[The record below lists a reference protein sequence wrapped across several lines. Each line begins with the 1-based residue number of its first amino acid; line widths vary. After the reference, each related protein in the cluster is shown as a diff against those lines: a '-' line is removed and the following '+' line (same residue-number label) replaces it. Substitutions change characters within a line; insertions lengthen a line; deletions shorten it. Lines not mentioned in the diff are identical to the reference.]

1 MITRNEIIAEINNRG
16 FVAEA
21 TTAIKNGIV
30 KDGITIKKSV
40 ADKVAATFYTS
51 DYVNDDSRT
60 VEDIADEMLAIYNR
74 CDMNFDLSMFSD
86 RDYILS
92 HIRIGLQA
100 KGHEDIVKRES
111 EFEGLETYL
120 FIVGS
125 RENENFS
132 VKLKKEMLENAN
144 IAFNI
149 AWSMAEKNNHEETT
163 IQPLFSLVSNLLGA
177 DAVTDELAPIYVVSN
192 KSSFRG
198 ASNITDRK
206 AIKQLAD
213 NIGVHEFVILPSS
226 IHECILVPKT
236 EDTDLKVLENMV
248 NEVNSTVV
256 SPEDKLIDRVYS
268 ITV

>member
-16 FVAEA
+16 FIALP
-21 TTAIKNGIV
+21 TTAIKNGIE
-30 KDGITIKKSV
+30 KEGITIKKSD
-40 ADKVAATFYTS
+40 ADKIAPTLYTS
-51 DYVNDDSRT
+51 DFVNDEYRT
-60 VEDIADEMLAIYNR
+60 AADIADEMLSIYNR
-74 CDMNFDLSMFSD
+74 CNMNFDLSMFSD

-100 KGHEDIVKRES
+100 KGHEEIVKRAAA
-111 EFEGLETYL
+111 FEDLEEYL
-120 FIVGS
+120 YISGN

-132 VKLKKEMLENAN
+132 VKLKKEMLKNAD

-163 IQPLFSLVSNLLGA
+163 IQPLFSMVSNIIGV
-177 DAVTDELAPIYVVSN
+177 DAITDELAPIYVVSN
-192 KSSFRG
+192 KSNFRG

-226 IHECILVPKT
+226 IHECILVPKA
-236 EDTDLKVLENMV
+236 EDTDLEVFEKMV

-256 SPEDKLIDRVYS
+256 SPEDKLIDRVY
-268 ITV
+268 TLTA